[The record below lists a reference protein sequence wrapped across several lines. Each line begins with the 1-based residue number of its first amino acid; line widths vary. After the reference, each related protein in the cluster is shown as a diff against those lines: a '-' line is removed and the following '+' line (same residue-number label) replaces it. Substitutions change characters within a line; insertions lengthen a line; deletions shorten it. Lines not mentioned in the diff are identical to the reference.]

1 MTGESTS
8 GSLGTARI
16 DVTVNADT
24 MAPGIAKARTAV
36 AGMGTEAEA
45 QYAKAAASSKKYA
58 DSLIR
63 QADLIGKTRAE
74 QIAYNAQT
82 RIGGELGA
90 QIAARALAQQ
100 NALTGAAG
108 AAKAL
113 SSEIN
118 SISDAQLLKVNQAIA
133 AFRQNAAAG
142 RAAASAAA
150 AENADRASADAY
162 LAADREKIAANAGVI
177 ESNDAVAASAA
188 ARAAEEAAI
197 QAESVAQLN
206 AATLAKSAA
215 YARLQLAMQGNLAT
229 ESGIA
234 EAEFAIDEAM
244 AAGAITV
251 REQAAYF
258 VKLAAAE
265 NLATVE
271 TEANTAATLENA
283 AAFKLSSRA
292 TTELGV
298 VFGELA
304 SGNTGRLKY
313 SLSALANQTGLLAK
327 LMSPAGLAIIGVVG
341 AIALFAKAAY
351 EGEQETT
358 AFNKALESTG
368 GYAGVT
374 TEELQSMAKAMSGTI
389 GTQHEA
395 AAALA
400 EVAGTGKFTAGQIAL
415 VGKAAEEMSRL
426 TGQSTAATIKQF
438 ESLQEKPL
446 EAVLKLNDAQHFL
459 TLSVY

>member
-162 LAADREKIAANAGVI
+162 LAADREKIAANAG
-177 ESNDAVAASAA
+177 
-188 ARAAEEAAI
+188 
-197 QAESVAQLN
+197 
-206 AATLAKSAA
+206 
-215 YARLQLAMQGNLAT
+215 
-229 ESGIA
+229 
-234 EAEFAIDEAM
+234 
-244 AAGAITV
+244 
-251 REQAAYF
+251 
-258 VKLAAAE
+258 
-265 NLATVE
+265 
-271 TEANTAATLENA
+271 
-283 AAFKLSSRA
+283 
-292 TTELGV
+292 
-298 VFGELA
+298 
-304 SGNTGRLKY
+304 
-313 SLSALANQTGLLAK
+313 
-327 LMSPAGLAIIGVVG
+327 
-341 AIALFAKAAY
+341 
-351 EGEQETT
+351 
-358 AFNKALESTG
+358 
-368 GYAGVT
+368 
-374 TEELQSMAKAMSGTI
+374 
-389 GTQHEA
+389 
-395 AAALA
+395 
-400 EVAGTGKFTAGQIAL
+400 
-415 VGKAAEEMSRL
+415 
-426 TGQSTAATIKQF
+426 
-438 ESLQEKPL
+438 
-446 EAVLKLNDAQHFL
+446 
-459 TLSVY
+459 